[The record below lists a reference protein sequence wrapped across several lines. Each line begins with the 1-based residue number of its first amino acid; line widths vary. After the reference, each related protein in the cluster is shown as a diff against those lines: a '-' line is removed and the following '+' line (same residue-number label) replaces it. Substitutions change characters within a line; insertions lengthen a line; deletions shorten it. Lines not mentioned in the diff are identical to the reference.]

1 MTQSGLP
8 GFHWY
13 LAISVHSRRTMKKID
28 LGKIFT
34 ILANVGVLAGIIFVA
49 FEIRQSNRI
58 AVGTTSYELN
68 RHFMGIN
75 ELYIT
80 NSDLLSLA
88 VALADERFTPQD
100 GEQRELAEAYAR
112 RLLNNWVAIEDGYD
126 NGIVSESLYL
136 MAKEDVKALIKKR
149 PGVVP
154 IYDVISIQYDLS
166 GYEILEPLL
175 SAVQEWRLNGEES
188 RSKK

>member
-1 MTQSGLP
+1 
-8 GFHWY
+8 
-13 LAISVHSRRTMKKID
+13 MKKID

-34 ILANVGVLAGIIFVA
+34 VLANVGMLAGIIFVA
-49 FEIRQSNRI
+49 YEIRQSNRI

-80 NSDLLSLA
+80 NPDLLSL
-88 VALADERFTPQD
+88 VVELTDEDFTPQD

-112 RLLNNWVAIEDGYD
+112 RILNNWIAIEDAYD
-126 NGIVSESLYL
+126 NGIVSDALYS
-136 MAKEDVKALIKKR
+136 MAAEDVKAIIKKR

-154 IYDVISIQYDLS
+154 IYDVISSQYDLS

-175 SAVQEWRLNGEES
+175 SAIQERRVTGEET
-188 RSKK
+188 RPKN

>member
-1 MTQSGLP
+1 
-8 GFHWY
+8 
-13 LAISVHSRRTMKKID
+13 MKKID

-80 NSDLLSLA
+80 NPDLLSLA

-136 MAKEDVKALIKKR
+136 MAKEDVKAVIKKR

-154 IYDVISIQYDLS
+154 IYDVISSQYDLS
-166 GYEILEPLL
+166 EYELLEPLL
-175 SAVQEWRLNGEES
+175 SAVQERRLNGEES